1 MKTKILTLTAALA
14 GIITV
19 TGCSGLTGGGETDNT
34 TGSAAE
40 TEATTTTVPPTTS
53 IYSSSNTAHYE
64 APDESQRSVSWDI
77 TLNKMEIKKYLKPL
91 NSPADDYA
99 SRITPPGGSGNRYA
113 ELELTL
119 KNTGTAKQ
127 SYITYES
134 ADVYTELLW
143 DENSYYPTYI
153 TNSPDGY
160 PNKPIISY
168 VDIEPGE
175 TDTIRI
181 AFEVPKELG
190 ESDSPLKYHLFYK
203 KGNGED
209 GIYIDLR

>member
-14 GIITV
+14 GMITF
-19 TGCSGLTGGGETDNT
+19 TGCYGIPGGGETDNNT
-34 TGSAAE
+34 ESSAE
-40 TEATTTTVPPTTS
+40 TVTATTTIPPTTS
-53 IYSSSNTAHYE
+53 IYTVSNTAHYE
-64 APDESQRSVSWDI
+64 APDESQRNVSWDI
-77 TLNKMEIKKYLKPL
+77 TVNKLEIKKYLKPL
-91 NSPADDYA
+91 DSPADDYS
-99 SRITPPGGSGNRYA
+99 SRIIPPGGSGYRYA

-119 KNTGTAKQ
+119 KNTGNTKQ

-143 DENSYYPTYI
+143 DGNSYYPTYI

-168 VDIEPGE
+168 VDIDPGKS
-175 TDTIRI
+175 DTVRI

-190 ESDSPLKYHLFYK
+190 ESDTPVKYHLFFK
-203 KGNGED
+203 NGSGED
-209 GIYIDLR
+209 GVYIDLR

>member
-1 MKTKILTLTAALA
+1 MKAKILTLTAALA
-14 GIITV
+14 GVITL
-19 TGCSGLTGGGETDNT
+19 TGCSGLPGGSENDNT
-34 TGSAAE
+34 TESTAE
-40 TEATTTTVPPTTS
+40 TETTTVPPTTS
-53 IYSSSNTAHYE
+53 IYTASNTAHYE

-77 TLNKMEIKKYLKPL
+77 TVNKLEIKKYLKPVDIEE
-91 NSPADDYA
+91 NDYA
-99 SRITPPGGSGNRYA
+99 NRITPPGGSGNRYA

-119 KNTGTAKQ
+119 KNTGNTKQ

-143 DENSYYPTYI
+143 DGNSYYPTYI

-190 ESDSPLKYHLFYK
+190 ESDTPLKYHLFYK